1 MNVNHEAEES
11 NWEIEYNSE
20 SKNEDDDNPEPTPG
34 KWFRQVSHQMNN
46 DAGHLNPYWI
56 ILNNQSTVHIFSNH
70 TLLVNIQDTDDP
82 IDVYSSGG
90 ATHCSKAGTL
100 KNIGEVY
107 LHGNR
112 LANTLSY
119 VKVKDKH
126 NTTYDDVGDIF
137 TVHTPYKRIHFRRS
151 KRGLY
156 YHNCKPN
163 GKKRD
168 VTFLKTVEEN
178 KEGFTN
184 R

>member
-1 MNVNHEAEES
+1 MQYGRN
-11 NWEIEYNSE
+11 
-20 SKNEDDDNPEPTPG
+20 
-34 KWFRQVSHQMNN
+34 
-46 DAGHLNPYWI
+46 LN
-56 ILNNQSTVHIFSNH
+56 
-70 TLLVNIQDTDDP
+70 
-82 IDVYSSGG
+82 
-90 ATHCSKAGTL
+90 
-100 KNIGEVY
+100 NIGEVY
-107 LHGNR
+107 LHKNG
-112 LANTLSY
+112 LANNLSY
-119 VKVKDKH
+119 VKAKDKH
-126 NTTYDDVGDIF
+126 NITYNDVGDIF